1 MTNKER
7 RQIVDK
13 AKAEGFQGNYV
24 DLFKQADAQRGKPM
38 VAETP
43 QQKAEGLRP
52 AHKAGNTNASMVF
65 KDVPPH
71 TPFNTVGMKAP
82 ISLKKYDERGE
93 LVKSFDSIPPGIR
106 SFDTGPG
113 HGKVVEGPA
122 RAQNGK
128 FKEAVADPTKM
139 PTDTKPKTDNAF
151 LRAMREHNMKEDS
164 TFENTYEAFDMSGVS
179 SWDDAYRAYKSMRA
193 RDAYLPNLDEGLDM
207 AGVIPGVSSGKMAY
221 NLAKYSVTPAKYLAK
236 QALNYAKAYTGR
248 AASAI
253 DAVEDE
259 TGFLDKK
266 KRGGFRKAQGGTA
279 TQAATAVMAGQGED
293 SVGSEVSTVDK
304 ALDTAGSV
312 IGFYGKSFLNPLGAA
327 GVLGG
332 MAIDKAKDRVLENIQ
347 PYGYVRGAGPNDPT
361 GTIERLYSAVID
373 NQPEAYSKAGNE
385 AKGNRR
391 TAQMKERTDLFAL
404 NLGKEQPYG
413 TLVESEYRPTNST
426 DDDAVYYRSP
436 VTESYLKR
444 QIELGKNPED
454 VAGVDYHES
463 GRGDNTLGNYTITL
477 GEDEEG
483 KYYSYYDVWDL
494 NPFSQGN
501 PAGAAVEA
509 AANWM
514 LGNKPPEVYG
524 RVYYKRK
531 KLGGYRLPSYRK

>member
-7 RQIVDK
+7 RQIIDR

-24 DLFKQADAQRGKPM
+24 DLFRQADAQRGKPM

-82 ISLKKYDERGE
+82 ISVKKYDERGD
-93 LVKSFDSIPPGIR
+93 LVKSFDSVPPGIR

-122 RAQNGK
+122 RAQRGK
-128 FKEAVADPTKM
+128 
-139 PTDTKPKTDNAF
+139 
-151 LRAMREHNMKEDS
+151 
-164 TFENTYEAFDMSGVS
+164 
-179 SWDDAYRAYKSMRA
+179 
-193 RDAYLPNLDEGLDM
+193 
-207 AGVIPGVSSGKMAY
+207 
-221 NLAKYSVTPAKYLAK
+221 
-236 QALNYAKAYTGR
+236 
-248 AASAI
+248 
-253 DAVEDE
+253 
-259 TGFLDKK
+259 
-266 KRGGFRKAQGGTA
+266 FRKAQGGTA

-312 IGFYGKSFLNPLGAA
+312 IGFVGNSFSNPFGAT
-327 GVLGG
+327 GVLAS
-332 MAIDKAKDRVLENIQ
+332 MALDKAKDRILENIQ
-347 PYGYVRGAGPNDPT
+347 PYGYFRGAGPNDPE
-361 GTIERLYSAVID
+361 GTIERLYSAVIE

-391 TAQMKERTDLFAL
+391 TSQMKERTDLFAM

-436 VTESYLKR
+436 SAEAYLEKQVRRGTDPES
-444 QIELGKNPED
+444 
-454 VAGVDYHES
+454 VAGVAYHDKS
-463 GRGDNTLGNYTITL
+463 NNTLGNYTITL

-494 NPFSQGN
+494 NPFSEGN
-501 PAGAAVEA
+501 PVGASIEA

-524 RVYYKRK
+524 RVYYTRK
-531 KLGGYRLPSYRK
+531 KLGGYRLPGYRK

>member
-7 RQIVDK
+7 RQIIDK

-82 ISLKKYDERGE
+82 ISLKKYDERGD

-106 SFDTGPG
+106 GFDTGPG

-122 RAQNGK
+122 RAQKGK
-128 FKEAVADPTKM
+128 
-139 PTDTKPKTDNAF
+139 
-151 LRAMREHNMKEDS
+151 
-164 TFENTYEAFDMSGVS
+164 
-179 SWDDAYRAYKSMRA
+179 
-193 RDAYLPNLDEGLDM
+193 
-207 AGVIPGVSSGKMAY
+207 
-221 NLAKYSVTPAKYLAK
+221 
-236 QALNYAKAYTGR
+236 
-248 AASAI
+248 
-253 DAVEDE
+253 
-259 TGFLDKK
+259 
-266 KRGGFRKAQGGTA
+266 FRKAQGGTA
-279 TQAATAVMAGQGED
+279 TQAATAVAAGKGED
-293 SVGSEVSTVDK
+293 SVGAEASPMGAD
-304 ALDTAGSV
+304 ALTTAGKV
-312 IGFYGKSFLNPLGAA
+312 ITYANPLGAA
-327 GVLGG
+327 KFAFDSVVGF
-332 MAIDKAKDRVLENIQ
+332 AKDRILENIQ
-347 PYGYVRGAGPNDPT
+347 PYGYDQAAGARDPA
-361 GTIERLYSAVID
+361 GTINRLYHAVIG
-373 NQPEAYSKAGNE
+373 NEPEAYSIAGNRE
-385 AKGNRR
+385 KGNKRS
-391 TAQMKERTDLFAL
+391 AQMKERTDLLAM

-413 TLVESEYRPTNST
+413 TIKESEYRPTVAT

-436 VTESYLKR
+436 VTEAYLKR
-444 QIELGKNPED
+444 QIMLGKNPET

-463 GRGDNTLGNYTITL
+463 GSDNTLGNYTITL

-494 NPFSQGN
+494 NPFSDGN
-501 PAGAAVEA
+501 PVGAAIES
-509 AANWM
+509 AANFM
-514 LGNKPPEVYG
+514 IGNKPPEMYG